1 MNVFAFQVKNFPTKI
16 TSKWILKKH
25 LTRLIWVLSVQHTA
39 INYPVDHIAALTPNT
54 PTKLYNDDRVGVDH
68 YRIYNLPRRFTCG
81 VGSCLWARERVQL
94 WKLKQMLL
102 PEFRWPRHSMFLTS
116 KREGSRNEISEA
128 LRSDTRGN
136 LVFLLRSIGL

>member
-81 VGSCLWARERVQL
+81 VGSCVWTRERVQL
-94 WKLKQMLL
+94 WKLKQMLFPVPMTTPL
-102 PEFRWPRHSMFLTS
+102 H
-116 KREGSRNEISEA
+116 
-128 LRSDTRGN
+128 
-136 LVFLLRSIGL
+136 VFD

>member
-25 LTRLIWVLSVQHTA
+25 LTRLIWVLSVQHSA

-81 VGSCLWARERVQL
+81 VGSCL
-94 WKLKQMLL
+94 
-102 PEFRWPRHSMFLTS
+102 
-116 KREGSRNEISEA
+116 
-128 LRSDTRGN
+128 
-136 LVFLLRSIGL
+136 